1 MLILLDNNAPR
12 GLVRAL
18 VGHNVVEAR
27 ERGWATLKNG
37 DLLQAAEQSGFELFL
52 TADKNIR
59 YQQNLVGRKIAMVVL
74 SQLRWRLVRLQIPE
88 IAVAVDAARDG
99 TFTEVDIPFE

>member
-1 MLILLDNNAPR
+1 
-12 GLVRAL
+12 
-18 VGHNVVEAR
+18 
-27 ERGWATLKNG
+27 
-37 DLLQAAEQSGFELFL
+37 
-52 TADKNIR
+52 
-59 YQQNLVGRKIAMVVL
+59 MVVL